1 MATIVLIEDEFSQAM
16 VDFAAALAYRGH
28 RTVRMLAD
36 TTEDIAANPS
46 RRRWESLATQW
57 VPGVVAPG
65 GALTRRGMVVLDVA
79 QPDDVQAM
87 EPIATWMSR
96 TGLDRAR
103 GWSKSAVVADA
114 DIID

>member
-16 VDFAAALAYRGH
+16 VDFAAALTHRGH

-36 TTEDIAANPS
+36 TAEDIAANPS
-46 RRRWESLATQW
+46 RRRWESLASQW
-57 VPGVVAPG
+57 VSGVVAPG
-65 GALTRRGMVVLDVA
+65 GELNQRGKVVLDIA
-79 QPDDVQAM
+79 EPDDVQAM

-103 GWSKSAVVADA
+103 GWS
-114 DIID
+114 